1 MMNFTFNCS
10 SSVLD
15 FAQEECT
22 TIHYK
27 DDILLIYGSYYL
39 TIPIIVSVLQ
49 MFQLCMVIDIQLE
62 ESSRMSQELTRNVI
76 ELLTQQCYF
85 YGHKMVEF

>member
-49 MFQLCMVIDIQLE
+49 MFQLCMVIDIEFL
-62 ESSRMSQELTRNVI
+62 SLISTMSL
-76 ELLTQQCYF
+76 
-85 YGHKMVEF
+85 